1 MFLRLCSDLLPARR
15 EICRVKNTCGFERA
29 LALAWAKQVKADF
42 LAGRPCSI
50 KAEPKYARALELAH
64 YYVTKGIV

>member
-1 MFLRLCSDLLPARR
+1 M
-15 EICRVKNTCGFERA
+15 KNTCGFERA